1 MTTATDASAGDA
13 PEGSPGEASSPASRR
28 RGLLEYARFLRTNPH
43 YLGFGLTLTFFSG
56 FGQTFFIGMFKEDV
70 LEFTGLGHG
79 SYGRLYSAATLSS
92 AACLLFLGRQVDR
105 FPLRSFTLFVL
116 AGLSAACF
124 LMSTAQGLVTL
135 WLSLFMLRLFGQGL
149 MGHTANTA
157 IARDYDRDRG
167 KALSVVNLG
176 HPASEAILPRLF
188 VAILGVMAWRSVWQ
202 LCGAIVAVVVAPTIF
217 FLLSHHQ
224 RSETRRRAARDAG
237 PPHPPLPK
245 IRQWSASEVLRD
257 PAFYLVLPAVLA
269 PPFIGT
275 GLFFHQD
282 VVKASLGWSDALFSY
297 GFVGFAVAQVTI
309 APVAGQWVD
318 RFGATRLL
326 PTFLIP
332 YILGLV
338 LAASLPGEPLAFVLL
353 GCLGLSSGIGTSVI
367 GALWAERYGVLHLG
381 SIRTIVSV
389 SMVVST
395 ALSPPIMG
403 TLIDRNVGMRAILF
417 LFALYCAIGILL
429 LFLGRGRAGDGADPA
444 P

>member
-1 MTTATDASAGDA
+1 MTTPTDAGAEDA
-13 PEGSPGEASSPASRR
+13 PEGSSEETSAPVPGR
-28 RGLLEYARFLRTNPH
+28 RGLLEYARFLRTNPC

-124 LMSTAQGLVTL
+124 LMSAAQGLVTL

-176 HPASEAILPRLF
+176 HPASEAVLPRLF
-188 VAILGVMAWRSVWQ
+188 VAILAIMAWRDVWL
-202 LCGAIVAVVVAPTIF
+202 LCGVIVAVVVAPTIL
-217 FLLSHHQ
+217 FLLSRHH
-224 RSETRRRAARDAG
+224 RSEARRRATN
-237 PPHPPLPK
+237 PHPQRSPRPEM
-245 IRQWSASEVLRD
+245 RQWSASEVLRD
-257 PAFYLVLPAVLA
+257 PGFYLVLPAVLA

-282 VVKASLGWSDALFSY
+282 VVKESLGWSDALFSY
-297 GFVGFAVAQVTI
+297 GFVGFAIAQVTI

-326 PTFLIP
+326 PSFLIP

-338 LAASLPGEPLAFVLL
+338 LAASIPGDSLAFVLL
-353 GCLGLSSGIGTSVI
+353 GCIGLSSGIGSSVI

-417 LFALYCAIGILL
+417 LFALYCALGILL
-429 LFLGRGRAGDGADPA
+429 LFLGRGRAGAGADPA